1 MYVPGHFKVKNENEV
16 WEFIKEHSFGI
27 LVTTE
32 NGKPIATHLPFQL
45 VKDEED
51 YYLSSHMALGNQQWK
66 SFEQNEQVL
75 VIFPGP
81 HSYISS
87 SWYKEVNAPTWNYQS
102 VHVYGSLRV
111 IETDELR
118 NDLSSLLEKYEKHR
132 ANGILWSNTSP
143 KGFEN
148 QMKGVVGFKIKIE
161 ELQAA
166 YKLSQNR
173 TDEDYKNIIENL
185 KKEGN
190 TDAEQ
195 MAKILAKQRGV

>member
-1 MYVPGHFKVKNENEV
+1 MYVPGHFKVKDEKEV

-45 VKDEED
+45 VEDEED

-132 ANGILWSNTSP
+132 ENGVLWGNTSP

-185 KKEGN
+185 KKEGS
-190 TDAEQ
+190 TDAKQ
-195 MAKILAKQRGV
+195 MAKILAKQREV